1 MDDNFYQVGYGR
13 PPKRNQF
20 QKGQS
25 GNPKGRPKKR
35 AENIYGIIKK
45 TLEEKVTVKSSGQ
58 TRSITKIEAALVQ
71 LANKAAS
78 GDIKALREAIRLREK
93 LQEKEPYLNNAPNFI
108 VNFIDPKT
116 KRPVGE
122 KT

>member
-1 MDDNFYQVGYGR
+1 MDNNSYEVGYGR

-20 QKGQS
+20 KKGQS
-25 GNPKGRPKKR
+25 GNLKGRPKQ
-35 AENIYGIIKK
+35 AENIYGTIKRA
-45 TLEEKVTVKSSGQ
+45 LEEKVTVKIAGR
-58 TRSITKIEAALVQ
+58 TRSITKMEAAFVQ
-71 LANKAAS
+71 LSNKAVS
-78 GDIKALREAIRLREK
+78 GDIRALREVIRLREK
-93 LQEKEPYLNNAPNFI
+93 LQEKEPYLNNGPNFI

>member
-1 MDDNFYQVGYGR
+1 VDDNSYEIGYGR

-25 GNPKGRPKKR
+25 GNPKGRPKQ
-35 AENIYGIIKK
+35 AENIYGTIKK
-45 TLEEKVTVKSSGQ
+45 ALEEKVTVKIAGRP
-58 TRSITKIEAALVQ
+58 RSITKMEVAFVQ
-71 LANKAAS
+71 LSNKAVS
-78 GDIKALREAIRLREK
+78 GDIRALREVIRLREK
-93 LQEKEPYLNNAPNFI
+93 LQEKEPYLNNGPKFI